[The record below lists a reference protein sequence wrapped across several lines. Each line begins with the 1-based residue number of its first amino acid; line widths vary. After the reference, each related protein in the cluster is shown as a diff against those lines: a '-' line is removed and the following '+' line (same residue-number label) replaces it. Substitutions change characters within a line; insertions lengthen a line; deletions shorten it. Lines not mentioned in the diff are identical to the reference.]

1 MKYRHIFAVLGLA
14 AVLTAAAAD
23 ENRVPFNGLILDSAM
38 KPVSKVKVYINDPN
52 YFARSDK
59 KGRFGLT
66 NVQPTDTIILEV
78 PKMPKVRIP
87 VEGRKSLKVIIDKSG
102 LPTAQEDEELV
113 NTGYGY
119 VKRREYTGSSKGI
132 SGESLRRS
140 GRTSL
145 LEALSGM
152 VAGLTI
158 NRVDGRLVPN
168 IRGQRSLMLSN
179 EPLYIIDGTEVESL
193 ENVNIFEVD
202 HVEVLK
208 EASIYGSRGANGA
221 IVVTTNHFKF

>member
-1 MKYRHIFAVLGLA
+1 MKYRHIFAALGLA

-87 VEGRKSLKVIIDKSG
+87 VEGRPCRCRARK
-102 LPTAQEDEELV
+102 P
-113 NTGYGY
+113 
-119 VKRREYTGSSKGI
+119 
-132 SGESLRRS
+132 
-140 GRTSL
+140 
-145 LEALSGM
+145 
-152 VAGLTI
+152 
-158 NRVDGRLVPN
+158 
-168 IRGQRSLMLSN
+168 
-179 EPLYIIDGTEVESL
+179 
-193 ENVNIFEVD
+193 
-202 HVEVLK
+202 
-208 EASIYGSRGANGA
+208 
-221 IVVTTNHFKF
+221 

>member
-1 MKYRHIFAVLGLA
+1 MKYRHIFAALGLA

-52 YFARSDK
+52 YFARS
-59 KGRFGLT
+59 
-66 NVQPTDTIILEV
+66 
-78 PKMPKVRIP
+78 
-87 VEGRKSLKVIIDKSG
+87 DKSG